1 MEYEELKSMWEK
13 YDKKLDNLEGL
24 NKKILVETLSKKPRR
39 KLFFL
44 KYKSIYSII
53 IYPIILTV
61 LLYSNFKH
69 ENIDWKLIL
78 GCVFTIT
85 VLVYAI
91 YINLKT
97 FLAFNN
103 LDLGKDSVIES
114 ARKSNKIKSVFK
126 TRYRNALITLPLLY
140 WGIVLIAWNSI
151 TFNTLTTIFIF
162 GLFILLFLYNLKG
175 PAIHKKMIDKFEKEI
190 LELKEYLK

>member
-13 YDKKLDNLEGL
+13 YDSKLDNLENL
-24 NKKILVETLSKKPRR
+24 NKKLLVVTLSKKPRL
-39 KLFFL
+39 KLFLL

-53 IYPIILTV
+53 IYPIVLTF
-61 LLYSNFKH
+61 LLYPNFKH
-69 ENIDWKLIL
+69 ENIDWKFVL

-85 VLVYAI
+85 VLIYLI

-97 FLAFNN
+97 FMAFND
-103 LDLGKDSVIES
+103 LDLGKDSAIET

-151 TFNTLTTIFIF
+151 IFNTLTTIFII
-162 GLFILLFLYNLKG
+162 GLFVLLFLYNLKG
-175 PAIHKKMIDKFEKEI
+175 SRIHKNVIDKFEMSI
-190 LELKEYLK
+190 